1 MSNGAVKSLIVTAAL
16 VGAGVALLVQT
27 NRLNSASRAKAALLA
42 RVESAEREA
51 AATKSDLAKAIHA
64 AENDPRNSEI
74 ARLRAELS
82 ALRRQHA
89 EVVAGTERLRR
100 EVRAA
105 GQATAASGEG
115 DEEVEDPER
124 EAVKT
129 IGIAKLN
136 YGKHWALAFVLY
148 AQEHGGRVPATL
160 EEAASFF
167 GRPDTNHLRSTLF
180 DPASLSFTVTTGAA
194 DAPTTTV
201 IRPDQYEIT
210 YQGLLDEVANPAM
223 TIILREKEAFP
234 ALNRPGLARTY
245 VFADGH
251 SEIHLAPD
259 GDFTAWE
266 RERLVGRTR

>member
-1 MSNGAVKSLIVTAAL
+1 VKSLIIVTIAL

-64 AENDPRNSEI
+64 AENDPRNAEI

-89 EVVAGTERLRR
+89 ETVAETGRLR
-100 EVRAA
+100 EAA
-105 GQATAASGEG
+105 RGAGPRPTAP
-115 DEEVEDPER
+115 EEEEAPDPER
-124 EAVKT
+124 EAAKT

-160 EEAASFF
+160 EEAAAFF
-167 GRPDTNHLRSTLF
+167 GRPDTNHLTSTLF

-223 TIILREKEAFP
+223 TIILREKEPFQ
-234 ALNRPGLARTY
+234 ALRRPGLARTY

-266 RERLVGRTR
+266 RERLVGGAR

>member
-16 VGAGVALLVQT
+16 VVAGVALLVQT
-27 NRLNSASRAKAALLA
+27 NRLNSAARAKAALLA

-89 EVVAGTERLRR
+89 ETVAETGRLR
-100 EVRAA
+100 EAARAA
-105 GQATAASGEG
+105 DPRPTAP
-115 DEEVEDPER
+115 EEAEAPDPER
-124 EAVKT
+124 EAAKT

-160 EEAASFF
+160 DEAASFF
-167 GRPDTNHLRSTLF
+167 GKPDTNHLTSTLF

-223 TIILREKEAFP
+223 TIILREKEPFQ
-234 ALNRPGLARTY
+234 ALHRPGLARTY

-266 RERLVGRTR
+266 RERLVGGAR